1 MLSPFV
7 TRGNASPQP
16 HKYDDYL
23 RQVAESDTFRAAPV
37 MRALLVYLWKNQTQ
51 PISEYAIATEAL
63 GRSAGFDPKSDS
75 TVRVQ
80 VARLRAKLKEFYEA
94 AGESF
99 PLRLSV
105 PLGGHELQWTYR
117 TPEKTFA
124 SKFNGVHRSY
134 LWAAGITGIMLVT
147 LCIGL
152 MVDVHLL
159 KASLPAAQAPL
170 PRFWQSFLLAGKP
183 AEIVVPNPLY
193 FSWPSHH
200 VYVRDLQISDF
211 TLWPASPLLKE
222 TAVKWGPPE
231 LAQQYVGGMELR
243 AGLEILQFLE
253 KEGQQVRLTESRRF
267 AAESFAAQNTIFLG
281 MPRTA
286 VYLNQML
293 EKTNYYIADV
303 DPVIVRSRNPQP
315 GEPPEYRETAY
326 SADRR
331 TAPAII
337 VLLPTRPEHTRTL
350 LLLGRHLTTMSSM
363 LVTREGLKLI
373 DEQWMKAGSPDAW
386 EMVVQ
391 ADINRDTIL
400 RFYALT
406 CRPIPASFWK

>member
-1 MLSPFV
+1 VLSPFV
-7 TRGNASPQP
+7 ARGNASEP
-16 HKYDDYL
+16 HKYEDYL
-23 RQVAESDTFRAAPV
+23 RQVAESDTFRTAPV
-37 MRALLVYLWKNQTQ
+37 MRALLVYLWKNQAQ

-63 GRSAGFDPKSDS
+63 GRPAAFDPKSDS

-80 VARLRAKLKEFYEA
+80 IARLRAKLKEFYEA
-94 AGESF
+94 TGESF

-117 TPEKTFA
+117 TQEKSFV
-124 SKFNGVHRSY
+124 SKFNGVPRSY
-134 LWAAGITGIMLVT
+134 LWAAGVTGLALVL

-152 MVDVHLL
+152 IVDVHLL
-159 KASLPAAQAPL
+159 KASLPVARAPL

-183 AEIVVPNPLY
+183 AEIVVPNPVY
-193 FSWPSHH
+193 FSWPSHQ
-200 VYVRDLQISDF
+200 VYVRDLKISDF
-211 TLWPASPLLKE
+211 TQWPSSPLLKE
-222 TAVKWGPPE
+222 TAAKWGPPE
-231 LAQQYVGGMELR
+231 LAQLYIGGMEMR
-243 AGLEILQFLE
+243 AGLELLQFLE
-253 KEGQQVRLTESRRF
+253 REGQQVRLTESRRF
-267 AAESFAAQNTIFLG
+267 AAESFAAQNTVFLG

-303 DPVIVRSRNPQP
+303 DPVVVRSRDPRV
-315 GEPPEYRETAY
+315 GEPAAYRETSY

-337 VLLPTRPEHTRTL
+337 ILLPTRPEHTRTL

-363 LVTREGLKLI
+363 LVTREGLRLI
-373 DEQWMKAGSPDAW
+373 DEQWVKAGSPDAW

-400 RFYALT
+400 KFYALA